1 LFDELDGIVMQNLKV
16 VGSVGD
22 LPGLIAHELDILFDV
37 NDVFDV
43 FLGGVG
49 VIEPQVAFPFA
60 DLRLH
65 EIESHR
71 FAVADMQ
78 IAIGF
83 RREPREDDVSELI
96 DAILEQFFGVD

>member
-1 LFDELDGIVMQNLKV
+1 LFYELDGIVMQDLKV

-22 LPGLIAHELDILFDV
+22 LPGLIAHKLDILFDV
-37 NDVFDV
+37 DDVFDV

-49 VIEPQVAFPFA
+49 VVKPQVALTLA
-60 DLRLH
+60 DLGLH
-65 EIESHR
+65 EIEPHR

-78 IAIGF
+78 IAVGL